1 MLFLNQKKQE
11 LVKFEF
17 NDYVCVIYMIGPS
30 QSQAPKL
37 NVPKKTKAFVEQA
50 IRERENATCLS

>member
-1 MLFLNQKKQE
+1 MIM
-11 LVKFEF
+11 
-17 NDYVCVIYMIGPS
+17 CVIYMIGPS